1 MAGISQARRDD
12 STSAGLACDDLA
24 AGTAKAACRTMV
36 EGFRVLAEF
45 ISWANIWNGR
55 VHKRRSHPYTRR
67 DAVMG
72 DARRIRY
79 SSRVQGAAHAAGP
92 I

>member
-24 AGTAKAACRTMV
+24 AGTAKAACRTMI

-45 ISWANIWNGR
+45 NSWAKRWNGR
-55 VHKRRSHPYTRR
+55 VHKRRSHPYHWPQ
-67 DAVMG
+67 
-72 DARRIRY
+72 
-79 SSRVQGAAHAAGP
+79 RVPSWPVAGLLLLGR
-92 I
+92 

>member
-45 ISWANIWNGR
+45 NSWAKRWNGR
-55 VHKRRSHPYTRR
+55 VHKRRSHPYLPPEMYLLPGHLSFTYIIYR
-67 DAVMG
+67 
-72 DARRIRY
+72 
-79 SSRVQGAAHAAGP
+79 
-92 I
+92 

>member
-24 AGTAKAACRTMV
+24 AGTAKAVCRIMV

-45 ISWANIWNGR
+45 NSWAKRWNGR
-55 VHKRRSHPYTRR
+55 VHKRRSHLGLNLVPTR
-67 DAVMG
+67 
-72 DARRIRY
+72 IFNFE
-79 SSRVQGAAHAAGP
+79 SK
-92 I
+92 